1 MGIIT
6 KFKSFFKDKNNNQ
19 YYWFDDE
26 IEYLTNNGF
35 KFQGNEKIGIFIKG
49 DTEIY
54 KKAYFQYNEQY
65 YYLMTNGDIEKRF
78 ETFSELKKNL

>member
-6 KFKSFFKDKNNNQ
+6 KFKSFFKDNNNNQ

-35 KFQGNEKIGIFIKG
+35 KLKGSENIGIFIKG
-49 DTEIY
+49 DTKIE
-54 KKAYFQYNEQY
+54 KKSYFQYGEQY
-65 YYLMTNGDIEKRF
+65 YYLLTNSDIEKRF
-78 ETFSELKKNL
+78 ESFSELKKNL